1 MSLFHTTK
9 KKRVVSTSVAP
20 LFDKANIISALE
32 IAANEYFLF
41 ENNSTSVDINKKG
54 LTEFL
59 LEGVRGNI
67 VNKYRKFKRM
77 ADDGD
82 YAYGAVNGSDLLKDD
97 SAVNAWI
104 NEYITENFSEDYSII
119 YNLFNEVYNYHFVW
133 QKLKSTY
140 GYSFVSNNL
149 AAFEAEYGQP
159 CYLVDAQIYYCDNT
173 IETLEDA
180 ASIEPWGMPFTFGAT
195 YTRTRDAL
203 RLPTQW
209 QQDNS
214 LSKDYFIFTFQ
225 LKLTTT
231 QTIIKR
237 MSDNVV
243 LSDNTSWNGTEPL
256 VYFSKNSTEVSN
268 TTTDDG
274 TNSTQIIVVEH
285 LYTVEYSEDFLD
297 YEYSG
302 DLDESIV
309 LDETDANNT
318 NPDAESTSAGT
329 VVVNNNK
336 SYFMVYFSYFDGVN
350 THYDIFTY
358 EFGLGTI
365 VELDNIFSSGLA
377 LNSFYPKLYLRLG
390 GKKLNNSEF
399 ISDQEYLDSKKA
411 CKILGLDYI
420 TLVQDVHENIG
431 SLEKVKQIL
440 IGLYCPMHESTEQQS
455 SYLIEYFK
463 YLYDTSSKSSPP
475 IPPTRSAE
483 SVSSS
488 YLYFLYDFQ
497 DYNLK
502 NGKTHFYGDLVNRQ
516 SFTYE
521 YIGSKITSGVIGAVG
536 HTTSEFHKSEFH
548 KYDFQGNLDTPLANL
563 LTYSFCYYLYKKQI
577 NSSQYLEVVVYNP
590 SSTEYIERRHYT
602 YASQDSENLLIPID
616 SEIAEQIPMKA
627 RELLFNQCLYL
638 ILHASYIVKVRW
650 YQRDGFAYFLQ
661 FIAVLLALPSG
672 FASLEIAE
680 MILAVISAVIVTT
693 VIKITITVAIEL
705 LGLNTEESIFFI
717 LVIAY
722 LSGTFNVNTSTITAL
737 QAIEIVNVALEIYQR
752 IVGEEYE
759 DVINKIREFETNAS
773 KQLELLEETKDKLNL
788 GNYTYNPMFT
798 DANLRMRFFI
808 EVGEKPDEFF
818 TKHVGNTN
826 PGVALL
832 DYANSYIEAKLTL
845 PKPKY

>member
-9 KKRVVSTSVAP
+9 KKRVVATSVAP
-20 LFDKANIISALE
+20 LFDKANIISASE

-67 VNKYRKFKRM
+67 VNKYNRFKRM
-77 ADDGD
+77 ADDGN
-82 YAYGAVNGSDLLKDD
+82 YAYGAVIGNDLLKDD

-104 NEYITENFSEDYSII
+104 NEYITTNFSEDYSII

-149 AAFEAEYGQP
+149 AALEAEYGQP

-173 IETLEDA
+173 IESLEDA

-195 YTRTRDAL
+195 YTRSRDVL
-203 RLPTQW
+203 RSATSWL
-209 QQDNS
+209 QDNS
-214 LSKDYFIFTFQ
+214 LGKDYFNFTFE

-231 QTIIKR
+231 QTIVTR
-237 MSDNVV
+237 MSDSVV
-243 LSDNTSWNGTEPL
+243 LSDTTTSNGTEPSAYL
-256 VYFSKNSTEVSN
+256 TKTSTEVSN

-318 NPDAESTSAGT
+318 NPDAVNTEVGT
-329 VVVNNNK
+329 VVVNNSK
-336 SYFMVYFSYFDGVN
+336 SYFMVCFSYFDGVN

-358 EFGLGTI
+358 EFGLGAI
-365 VELDNIFSSGLA
+365 VELDNIFSSGLS
-377 LNSFYPKLYLRLG
+377 LNSYYPKIYLRLG

-399 ISDQEYLDSKKA
+399 ISDDEYADSKKA
-411 CKILGLDYI
+411 CKILGLDYVN
-420 TLVQDVHENIG
+420 LVQDVHENIG
-431 SLEKVKQIL
+431 SLEKVKQML
-440 IGLYCPMHESTEQQS
+440 IGLYCPMHESTKEQS

-463 YLYDTSSKSSPP
+463 YLYDTSSESSPP

-483 SVSSS
+483 SVAST

-502 NGKTHFYGDLVNRQ
+502 TGKTHFYTDLVNKQ
-516 SFTYE
+516 SFKYE

-536 HTTSEFHKSEFH
+536 HTTSEFHKYALS
-548 KYDFQGNLDTPLANL
+548 GNLDTPLVDWF
-563 LTYSFCYYLYKKQI
+563 TGTFGSFCYYLYKKQI

-590 SSTEYIERRHYT
+590 SSTEYIEKRHHT
-602 YASQDSENLLIPID
+602 HASKDSENLLIPID
-616 SEIAEQIPMKA
+616 SEIAKQIPMKA

-638 ILHASYIVKVRW
+638 IIHASYIVKVRW

-661 FIAVLLALPSG
+661 FIGVLLALPSG
-672 FASLEIAE
+672 FTSLGIAE
-680 MILAVISAVIVTT
+680 AIIAVITAVIVTT
-693 VIKITITVAIEL
+693 AIKVTITVAIDL
-705 LGLNTEESIFFI
+705 LDLNTEESIFFI
-717 LVIAY
+717 LIIAY
-722 LSGTFNVNTSTITAL
+722 LTGTFNVNTSTITAL
-737 QAIEIVNVALEIYQR
+737 QALEITNVALEIYQR

-759 DVINKIREFETNAS
+759 DVLNKISGFEVDAS
-773 KQLELLEETKDKLNL
+773 RQLELLEETKDKLNL

-808 EVGEKPDEFF
+808 EVGEKPSEFF
-818 TKHVGNTN
+818 TNHVGNTN
-826 PGVALL
+826 PGVVLL
-832 DYANSYIEAKLTL
+832 DYANSYIAAKLTL
-845 PKPKY
+845 PKPNY

>member
-1 MSLFHTTK
+1 MGLFNTTK
-9 KKRVVSTSVAP
+9 KKRVVGTSVAP
-20 LFDKANIISALE
+20 LFDKANIISASE

-41 ENNSTSVDINKKG
+41 ENKSTSVDINKKG

-77 ADDGD
+77 ADVGN
-82 YAYGAVNGSDLLKDD
+82 YAYGAVIGYDVLKDD
-97 SAVNAWI
+97 AALNAWI

-149 AAFEAEYGQP
+149 AELEAEYGQP

-173 IETLEDA
+173 IESLEDA

-195 YTRTRDAL
+195 YTRSRDVL
-203 RLPTQW
+203 RSATSWL
-209 QQDNS
+209 QDNS
-214 LSKDYFIFTFQ
+214 LGKDYFNFTFE

-231 QTIIKR
+231 QTIVTR
-237 MSDNVV
+237 MSDSVV
-243 LSDNTSWNGTEPL
+243 LSDTTTSNGTEPS
-256 VYFSKNSTEVSN
+256 VYLTKTSTEVSN

-285 LYTVEYSEDFLD
+285 LYTVEYSEDFLA

-318 NPDAESTSAGT
+318 NPDAVNTGVGT

-377 LNSFYPKLYLRLG
+377 LNSYYPKLYLRLG

-399 ISDQEYLDSKKA
+399 ILDQEYLDSKKA

-431 SLEKVKQIL
+431 SLEKVKQML
-440 IGLYCPMHESTEQQS
+440 IGLYCPMHESTKEQS

-463 YLYDTSSKSSPP
+463 YLYDTSLESSPP
-475 IPPTRSAE
+475 IPATRSAG
-483 SVSSS
+483 SVPST

-497 DYNLK
+497 NYNLK
-502 NGKTHFYGDLVNRQ
+502 KGKKHLYQDLVNVQ
-516 SFTYE
+516 SFSYD
-521 YIGSKITSGVIGAVG
+521 YIGTKLTTGVIGSVG
-536 HTTSEFHKSEFH
+536 HTTSEFHK
-548 KYDFQGNLDTPLANL
+548 YDILGDLDTS
-563 LTYSFCYYLYKKQI
+563 LTDLVTYPFCYYLYKKQI
-577 NSSQYLEVVVYNP
+577 NSTQYLEVVIYNP
-590 SSTEYIERRHYT
+590 SSTEYIENNHYS
-602 YASQDSENLLIPID
+602 YATQDSENLLIPID
-616 SEIAEQIPMKA
+616 SEIAKQISMKA

-638 ILHASYIVKVRW
+638 IIHASYIVKVRW
-650 YQRDGFAYFLQ
+650 YERDGFAYFLQ
-661 FIAVLLALPSG
+661 FVAILFALPSG
-672 FASLEIAE
+672 FTSLEIAQA
-680 MILAVISAVIVTT
+680 IIAVITAVIVTT
-693 VIKITITVAIEL
+693 VIKVTITVAIDV

-717 LVIAY
+717 LIVAY
-722 LSGTFNVNTSTITAL
+722 LTGTFNVNTSTITAL

-759 DVINKIREFETNAS
+759 DVLNKISEFEVDAS
-773 KQLELLEETKDKLNL
+773 RQLELLEETKDKLNL

-808 EVGEKPDEFF
+808 EVGEKPSEFF

-832 DYANSYIEAKLTL
+832 DYANSYIGAKLTL
-845 PKPKY
+845 PKPNY